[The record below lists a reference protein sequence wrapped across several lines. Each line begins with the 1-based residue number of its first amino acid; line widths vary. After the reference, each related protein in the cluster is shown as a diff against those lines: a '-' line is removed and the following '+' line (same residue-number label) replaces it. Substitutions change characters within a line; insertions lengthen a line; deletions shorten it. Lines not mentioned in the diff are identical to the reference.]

1 MLTFVCHSLSNSLQ
15 SIFVTFM
22 NGQTLKSMI
31 STNHGKR
38 SSHSLKFM
46 DILCTGVKNII
57 SVPSP
62 DAVQLRLQR
71 IHFIRLTTKTL
82 FIEQN
87 GLKNSSSEAVIVKW
101 YDFIVIL
108 VRCGYTTLTSC
119 SLDVEILNVSRRRF
133 LLSQRSP
140 RSSSNGES
148 NISNPSYVVNKSTAS
163 GPSQSYNPMCRI
175 HTCRSLD
182 IHISSMLG

>member
-1 MLTFVCHSLSNSLQ
+1 M
-15 SIFVTFM
+15 IFM

-38 SSHSLKFM
+38 FSHSLKFTDM
-46 DILCTGVKNII
+46 LCTGVKNII
-57 SVPSP
+57 SVPPP

-71 IHFIRLTTKTL
+71 IHSIQLTTKTL
-82 FIEQN
+82 FTEQN

-108 VRCGYTTLTSC
+108 VRCGYTALISC

-133 LLSQRSP
+133 LFSHRSP